1 MSVPEHRFVLAA
13 VMKVEETDKMID
25 ALERETIYQA
35 MEIMGI
41 DRETTDAYLFLLME
55 GSSPVEKI
63 PVSPHRK
70 MRVLQHLVTKQFI
83 TVSRGGLYTA
93 KDAEIV
99 LRAKVDEHQRN
110 ARLIEK
116 AISELELSGRSSKT
130 RSLNTS
136 EEFYA
141 WETKMIQRSTV
152 GVYGLTVR
160 LKLLWLMRDVIKE
173 RIDSADIEVRVL
185 GDIHA
190 QETFERAVDL
200 EEVGA
205 EVRHSPA
212 VGEMLRFILFD
223 TGSVMFGFRNPSD
236 PLLHLGAWIRS
247 EPFVE
252 PLKLQFDAVWEKA
265 EPETVWKKFKI
276 DE

>member
-1 MSVPEHRFVLAA
+1 
-13 VMKVEETDKMID
+13 MKVVDESEKAKDS
-25 ALERETIYQA
+25 LERETIYQA
-35 MEIMGI
+35 LLTMGI
-41 DRETTDAYLFLLME
+41 DRESTDAYLFLLSE
-55 GSSPVEKI
+55 GSSPIEKI
-63 PVSPHRK
+63 PIAPHRK
-70 MRVLQHLVTKQFI
+70 MRVLQHLVAKDLV

-93 KDAEIV
+93 RDAELV
-99 LRAKVDEHQRN
+99 LRAKVEEHQRN

-141 WETKMIQRSTV
+141 WEAKMIQRSVV

-160 LKLLWLMRDVIKE
+160 FKLLWLMRDVLKE
-173 RIDSADIEVRVL
+173 RIEEANIEVKVL
-185 GDIHA
+185 GDVHTS
-190 QETFERAVDL
+190 ETYTRAMDL
-200 EEVGA
+200 IDVGV

-223 TGSVMFGFRNPSD
+223 NGSVIFGFRNPID
-236 PLLHLGAWIRS
+236 PTLHLGAWIRS

-252 PLKLQFDAVWEKA
+252 PLKLQFDAVWNKS
-265 EPETVWKKFKI
+265 EPADVWQKFKF
-276 DE
+276 EE

>member
-70 MRVLQHLVTKQFI
+70 MRVLQHIVTKQFI

-99 LRAKVDEHQRN
+99 LRGDTGRRSQIVHN
-110 ARLIEK
+110 TFV
-116 AISELELSGRSSKT
+116 SGLADDSK
-130 RSLNTS
+130 
-136 EEFYA
+136 
-141 WETKMIQRSTV
+141 STDV
-152 GVYGLTVR
+152 F
-160 LKLLWLMRDVIKE
+160 LLQ
-173 RIDSADIEVRVL
+173 VRVW
-185 GDIHA
+185 
-190 QETFERAVDL
+190 V
-200 EEVGA
+200 
-205 EVRHSPA
+205 
-212 VGEMLRFILFD
+212 
-223 TGSVMFGFRNPSD
+223 
-236 PLLHLGAWIRS
+236 
-247 EPFVE
+247 
-252 PLKLQFDAVWEKA
+252 
-265 EPETVWKKFKI
+265 
-276 DE
+276 